1 MRLVYLGT
9 PALAVPPLRALVE
22 AGHDVALAI
31 TGPDRRR
38 GRGPAPSA
46 SPVKAEAER
55 LGIRVSTRLE
65 PVLEAEAALG
75 VVVAYGHLVPAAV
88 LARLPM
94 VNLHFSLLP
103 RWRGAAPV
111 QRAILAGDEVTG
123 VSVMA
128 IVPELDAGPLYA
140 SAPVVIAPGEHVGPL
155 QDRLVEAGTRL
166 LVSVLGGPLPV
177 PRPQEGEVTYAEKL
191 APAELELDW
200 RRPAAELERVVRL
213 DGAWTTWR
221 GRRLRVLDA
230 EVVPAPAGA
239 AAPGR
244 LDADVV
250 ATGDGGLRL
259 RVVQPEGKRPMRAV
273 TWLRGARPGSGQGF
287 P

>member
-9 PALAVPPLRALVE
+9 PALAVPPLRALVD
-22 AGHDVALAI
+22 AGHDVVLAVS
-31 TGPDRRR
+31 GPDRRR
-38 GRGPAPSA
+38 GRGPARSA

-55 LGIRVSTRLE
+55 LGIRVATKLE
-65 PVLEAEAALG
+65 QVLEADAALG

-94 VNLHFSLLP
+94 LNLHFSLLP

-123 VSVMA
+123 VSIMA
-128 IVPELDAGPLYA
+128 LVPELDAGPLYV
-140 SAPVVIAPGEHVGPL
+140 SAPVVIEPGEHVRPL
-155 QDRLVEAGTRL
+155 QDRLVEVGTRL
-166 LVSVLGGPLPV
+166 LVDVLGGPLPV

-200 RRPAAELERVVRL
+200 RRPAVELERVVRL

-230 EVVPAPAGA
+230 EVVPTPAGA
-239 AAPGR
+239 AAPGQ
-244 LDADVV
+244 LAADVV

-287 P
+287 